1 MLGTYTNYII
11 VVATLWTCHDQ
22 CLSLIVYPAVVRVK
36 VVNATALLVSWEAL
50 FRDTHHY
57 TVYYSAFSPE
67 LFKVIDESKIVVRST
82 RTSDTVLIRELTA
95 GVEHQFQVTSS
106 IEVQEEIY
114 ERKISFL
121 TTNSKIIFGKAL
133 YTICT

>member
-1 MLGTYTNYII
+1 
-11 VVATLWTCHDQ
+11 VATLWTCHDQ

-57 TVYYSAFSPE
+57 TIYYSAFSPE
-67 LFKVIDESKIVVRST
+67 LFKVIDESKIVVPST

-106 IEVQEEIY
+106 VEVQGEIY

-121 TTNSKIIFGKAL
+121 TANSKIVFGKAL
-133 YTICT
+133 YTTCT

>member
-67 LFKVIDESKIVVRST
+67 LFKVIDESKIVVPST

>member
-1 MLGTYTNYII
+1 M
-11 VVATLWTCHDQ
+11 V
-22 CLSLIVYPAVVRVK
+22 P
-36 VVNATALLVSWEAL
+36 
-50 FRDTHHY
+50 
-57 TVYYSAFSPE
+57 
-67 LFKVIDESKIVVRST
+67 ST